1 MRFCVRS
8 CPGLPH
14 ICCVIK
20 SVQFL
25 CALAGACCGIIQLY
39 GIDRKQT
46 SKAELLSNEEMI
58 RELAR
63 DDSEFENFQE
73 IDRHIS
79 NV

>member
-1 MRFCVRS
+1 
-8 CPGLPH
+8 
-14 ICCVIK
+14 
-20 SVQFL
+20 
-25 CALAGACCGIIQLY
+25 
-39 GIDRKQT
+39 
-46 SKAELLSNEEMI
+46 LLSNEEMN